1 MITALTALL
10 EAGLRHQASGQ
21 RSLVN
26 DRRLYLFRGLM
37 QPKGG
42 AKIVKV
48 GGGRECNL
56 LSRRRRTAGEMDKPA
71 LGFGEFSEELMG

>member
-1 MITALTALL
+1 
-10 EAGLRHQASGQ
+10 
-21 RSLVN
+21 
-26 DRRLYLFRGLM
+26 M

-71 LGFGEFSEELMG
+71 LGFGEFSEELMGWSTLFNPQQKGAQQLNYTSSGNRHAAQTYAANR

>member
-1 MITALTALL
+1 
-10 EAGLRHQASGQ
+10 
-21 RSLVN
+21 
-26 DRRLYLFRGLM
+26 M